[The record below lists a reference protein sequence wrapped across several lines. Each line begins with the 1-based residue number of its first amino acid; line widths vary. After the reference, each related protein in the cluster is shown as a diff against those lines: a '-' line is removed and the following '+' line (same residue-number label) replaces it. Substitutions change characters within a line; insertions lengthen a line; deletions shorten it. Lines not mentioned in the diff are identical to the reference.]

1 MVAVIALGCSYFTS
15 SVFAGQLANG
25 LLQQNIPTG
34 EEQAAGVNITRKDGY
49 GDDVVVSIKD
59 DSVLPSGQDADPET
73 EVSIDGAEADTE
85 LVSVTIAPYNMLQLY
100 FIGITVIILSVG
112 VSSLSVMRLKP
123 REILSKMS

>member
-1 MVAVIALGCSYFTS
+1 MLK
-15 SVFAGQLANG
+15 
-25 LLQQNIPTG
+25 QNITSG
-34 EEQAAGVNITRKDGY
+34 EEHSEGVDITRKDGY

-59 DSVLPSGQDADPET
+59 DSVLPSGQDAAPEA
-73 EVSIDGAEADTE
+73 EVLTDGTEADME
-85 LVSVTIAPYNMLQLY
+85 QIRVTIEPYNMLQLY